1 MRSAAPPFESGSPQP
16 LPSPRGPL
24 GHATTHPTKNMD
36 ETIEV
41 SDPPFPSFISPSL
54 PSMLT
59 IQFCVLVVEQGTAFL
74 DNLATLDLP
83 SSSSPFST
91 KDIFEQKSQILP
103 NSIIGRHLKY
113 FTVREVC
120 LTLDMWKGE
129 WRRCWTQLKRLAW
142 NHYRMKEE

>member
-1 MRSAAPPFESGSPQP
+1 MRSASNPDPLNHSRHPGDPSAIRRPTQP
-16 LPSPRGPL
+16 
-24 GHATTHPTKNMD
+24 KIWMKQV
-36 ETIEV
+36 EV

-91 KDIFEQKSQILP
+91 KDIFEQTTQILP

-113 FTVREVC
+113 VNVREVC
-120 LTLDMWKGE
+120 LTIDMWKDE
-129 WRRCWTQLKRLAW
+129 WRRCWTPLRRRAW
-142 NHYRMKEE
+142 NPYRMKEERE

>member
-1 MRSAAPPFESGSPQP
+1 
-16 LPSPRGPL
+16 
-24 GHATTHPTKNMD
+24 
-36 ETIEV
+36 
-41 SDPPFPSFISPSL
+41 
-54 PSMLT
+54 MLT